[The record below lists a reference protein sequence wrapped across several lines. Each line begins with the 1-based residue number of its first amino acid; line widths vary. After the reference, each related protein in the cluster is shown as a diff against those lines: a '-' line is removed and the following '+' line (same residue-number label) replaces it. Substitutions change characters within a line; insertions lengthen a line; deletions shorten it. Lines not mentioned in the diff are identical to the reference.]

1 MLGVRLR
8 VRKPDGVRGGGQDI
22 RVDVRAIVV
31 GAGSIGQRH
40 QRVLSDLGVTTAL
53 VSRRPDAA
61 ADYSDVKRA
70 VEDWRP
76 DHAVVATE
84 TTDHLASLAAL
95 AACGFTGSVVIEK
108 PLAGSSSGA
117 ATASASAVGSGQ
129 ALTHPFRALVVGY
142 QLRRHPAVEAAR
154 ELLAGQ
160 RILSVTAHVGQHL
173 AAWRPGRDVAD
184 SASARVEDGGGV
196 LRDLSH
202 ELDLVTWLAGGW
214 LRVCAIGGRSGT
226 LGEGVA
232 TDDRWA
238 ILLELEGGAVA
249 TVHLD
254 ALDHV
259 GQRRL
264 SLVGTDSTVA
274 LDLVA
279 ATLRSAGGA
288 TPAADGR
295 SEPHTWNVGRDDVL
309 ARLHRSV
316 LDGDVGGLCS
326 FNQGMGVVRL
336 IDAVERSAQEGRWV
350 AAEEAA

>member
-1 MLGVRLR
+1 MVTRRGRSAAYQDTV
-8 VRKPDGVRGGGQDI
+8 VHESVEDGVRTW
-22 RVDVRAIVV
+22 
-31 GAGSIGQRH
+31 S
-40 QRVLSDLGVTTAL
+40 
-53 VSRRPDAA
+53 
-61 ADYSDVKRA
+61 
-70 VEDWRP
+70 P
-76 DHAVVATE
+76 DHVVVATE
-84 TTDHLASLAAL
+84 TSDHLRVLDVL
-95 AACGFTGSVVIEK
+95 EACGFTGSVIVEK
-108 PLAGSSSGA
+108 PLTHRSSA
-117 ATASASAVGSGQ
+117 AIATSASS
-129 ALTHPFRALVVGY
+129 FRALVVGY

-154 ELLAGQ
+154 ELLAEQ

-295 SEPHTWNVGRDDVL
+295 SEPHTWDVGRDDVV

-316 LDGDVGGLCS
+316 LDGDVGDLCS
-326 FNQGMGVVRL
+326 FDQGMGVVRL
-336 IDAVERSAQEGRWV
+336 IDAVERSAHEGRWV

>member
-1 MLGVRLR
+1 
-8 VRKPDGVRGGGQDI
+8 VRGGGQDTK
-22 RVDVRAIVV
+22 VDVRAVVV

-40 QRVLSDLGVTTAL
+40 HRVLSAMGMTTAL
-53 VSRRPDAA
+53 VSRRPDAG
-61 ADYSDVKRA
+61 ADYGDVAHA

-76 DHAVVATE
+76 DHVVVATE
-84 TTDHLASLAAL
+84 TSDHLTSLAAL
-95 AACGFTGSVVIEK
+95 AACGFAGSVVMEK
-108 PLAGSSSGA
+108 PLTHRASDASVTAG
-117 ATASASAVGSGQ
+117 
-129 ALTHPFRALVVGY
+129 HPFRALVVGY

-154 ELLAGQ
+154 ELLDGQ

-173 AAWRPGRDVAD
+173 AAWRPGRGVAD

-214 LRVCAIGGRSGT
+214 LRVCAIGGRSGA
-226 LGEGVA
+226 LGDGVA

-238 ILLELEGGAVA
+238 ILLELEGGAVS

-264 SLVGTDSTVA
+264 SLVGTDTSVA

-279 ATLRSAGGA
+279 ATLHSAGGA
-288 TPAADGR
+288 MPAADGQA
-295 SEPHTWNVGRDDVL
+295 EPRTWDAGRDEVL

-316 LDGDVGGLCS
+316 LDGDVEDLCS
-326 FNQGMGVVRL
+326 FDAGMDVVRL
-336 IDAVERSAQEGRWV
+336 IDAIERSAREGRWV